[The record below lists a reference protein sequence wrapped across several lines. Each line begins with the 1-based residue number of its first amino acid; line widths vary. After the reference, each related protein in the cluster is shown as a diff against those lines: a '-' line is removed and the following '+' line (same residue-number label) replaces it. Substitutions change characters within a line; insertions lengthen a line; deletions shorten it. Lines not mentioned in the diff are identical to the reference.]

1 MGEFGGNDYIF
12 LLAANKTVEQ
22 TKAYVPTVVNA
33 IALGVEVL
41 PPVLEIEAAHIY
53 VHQASLNW
61 LPFRHQAGTH
71 TVQHHRSNDLDQNA

>member
-1 MGEFGGNDYIF
+1 LRAGCEEYLGKSLFFMGEFGGNDYIF

-41 PPVLEIEAAHIY
+41 PPSDVVKLVAIQTSGWHTHCAASSI
-53 VHQASLNW
+53 
-61 LPFRHQAGTH
+61 
-71 TVQHHRSNDLDQNA
+71 